1 MGCSLMG
8 FCSGVDHWG
17 GGHDARWGGIVRPV
31 RMRASLC
38 VARLRALMAR
48 VFGSWHGGLVSKR
61 AWNSESFASVGHHRH
76 SVPLPRH
83 LFMTR
88 GKISVV
94 ELPDRWRKNSEFE
107 DFQRPQLYRAAA
119 DISLGGTVTL
129 RAFVR
134 VGSTQEWRLHRN
146 RINGL

>member
-1 MGCSLMG
+1 
-8 FCSGVDHWG
+8 
-17 GGHDARWGGIVRPV
+17 
-31 RMRASLC
+31 
-38 VARLRALMAR
+38 MAR

-88 GKISVV
+88 GNISVV

-119 DISLGGTVTL
+119 DMSLGGTG
-129 RAFVR
+129 VR
-134 VGSTQEWRLHRN
+134 ESW
-146 RINGL
+146 INSALEDMTCCRPDCVIARR